1 MTTNKPEVVAWS
13 NELHLSRLKMEV
25 PHTGSGF
32 KAKGQEE
39 VYFHTALIRLSDY
52 ESLQAECAKL
62 RKDAE
67 RYRWLRDKS
76 ESLHSF
82 YLSTPVW
89 MTGVR
94 FHPENVDSTIDAA
107 IQEYNPC

>member
-1 MTTNKPEVVAWS
+1 MTTNKPEVKRYDCTSGGAQHCYGCYTMKEC
-13 NELHLSRLKMEV
+13 EL
-25 PHTGSGF
+25 G
-32 KAKGQEE
+32 
-39 VYFHTALIRLSDY
+39 DY
-52 ESLQAECAKL
+52 VEWEAYEALQAECEKL

-76 ESLHSF
+76 EPLHSF

-94 FHPENVDSTIDAA
+94 FHPENVNRTIDAA
-107 IQEYNPC
+107 MQEGN